1 MKWTS
6 KYNVMVVFEL
16 SITHLVYM
24 VNFTSIQWW
33 KPKKSFFQQFFPVF
47 PNFWENQIFSG
58 HAVFT
63 ELKPLLASNCM
74 QKIREIWWSKLEITN
89 KPCFRSR
96 IGPDFRP
103 RFSGWR
109 SGNIKNLIWTF
120 SKDEP
125 SSFPK
130 IKTDF
135 DLLYSLPRYT
145 RLKKGTISPFLP
157 LFGPVTLDQIFFW
170 TCGFRQNKATISL

>member
-1 MKWTS
+1 
-6 KYNVMVVFEL
+6 MVVFEL

-24 VNFTSIQWW
+24 VIFTSIQWC
-33 KPKKSFFQQFFPVF
+33 KPNKIVFRQFFQVF
-47 PNFWENQIFSG
+47 HNFWENRFFSG

-109 SGNIKNLIWTF
+109 SGNIKNLIRTF

-135 DLLYSLPRYT
+135 DLLYLLPRYT

-157 LFGPVTLDQIFFW
+157 LFGPITLDHFFFW
-170 TCGFRQNKATISL
+170 HAVFGKIKPLLASNYIQKSKKK

>member
-1 MKWTS
+1 
-6 KYNVMVVFEL
+6 MVVFEL

-24 VNFTSIQWW
+24 VIFTSIQWC
-33 KPKKSFFQQFFPVF
+33 KPNKIGFSTIFSGF
-47 PNFWENQIFSG
+47 PNFWENQIFPG

-89 KPCFRSR
+89 KPCFRFR

-109 SGNIKNLIWTF
+109 SGNIKNLIQTF
-120 SKDEP
+120 LKDEP
-125 SSFPK
+125 SSFSK

-135 DLLYSLPRYT
+135 DSLNSLLRYT
-145 RLKKGTISPFLP
+145 WLKKGTISPFLP
-157 LFGPVTLDQIFFW
+157 LFGPVTLDHIFFW